1 MRRRQ
6 RIHYTTLFQN
16 KTSATQRLPNPLSTQ
31 LAQHKILEK
40 SKTVNRILRPHAQI
54 V

>member
-6 RIHYTTLFQN
+6 RIHYTTISKQN
-16 KTSATQRLPNPLSTQ
+16 SATQRLPNPLSTQ

-54 V
+54 I